1 MVSMETSS
9 TTLKGKSISS
19 NANVSSLTLT
29 RHTIQ
34 SLTKLIIMNQFQNLI
49 NDCLIDTKH
58 VESAVILVAKTAA
71 VTAASARFQVLP
83 TQAQI
88 FIDSFKHMTS
98 TRERGFYFQ
107 DKAYT
112 CVRADRNSIYCKCG
126 THGLILV
133 KTALYV
139 IVATYNDSM
148 YPSVCVEAVEK
159 LAVYLKEKGK

>member
-1 MVSMETSS
+1 
-9 TTLKGKSISS
+9 
-19 NANVSSLTLT
+19 
-29 RHTIQ
+29 
-34 SLTKLIIMNQFQNLI
+34 MNQFQNLI

-133 KTALYV
+133 KTALYI

-159 LAVYLKEKGK
+159 LAVYLKDKGK

>member
-1 MVSMETSS
+1 
-9 TTLKGKSISS
+9 
-19 NANVSSLTLT
+19 
-29 RHTIQ
+29 
-34 SLTKLIIMNQFQNLI
+34 MNQFQNLI

-88 FIDSFKHMTS
+88 FIDSFKHMTL

-133 KTALYV
+133 KTALYI

-159 LAVYLKEKGK
+159 LGRGMLVLLTAYKLQQLSTAGFKGDGLLTVYYLQIRYEGYLFYVFD